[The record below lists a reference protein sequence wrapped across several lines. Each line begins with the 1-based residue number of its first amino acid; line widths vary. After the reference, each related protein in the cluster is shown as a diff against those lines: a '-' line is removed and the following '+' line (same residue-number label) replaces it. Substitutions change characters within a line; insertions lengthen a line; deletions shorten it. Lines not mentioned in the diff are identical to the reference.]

1 MLLHRGFPTTT
12 TDRTL
17 YALSLAPSWAPP
29 GARARARQ
37 RKVTQPAPRADPPG
51 ASVQL

>member
-1 MLLHRGFPTTT
+1 MLIHRGSSTTT
-12 TDRTL
+12 PDRTI

-37 RKVTQPAPRADPPG
+37 RKVT
-51 ASVQL
+51 